1 MISRYFPSLK
11 SLSQATRESRLIKI
25 PFVKRF
31 GGEDLA
37 VVSVAD
43 KSLYREIEET
53 MKKESALE
61 PIQWEILRFKD
72 GRNSVFYAER
82 KPPST
87 TIKAPFT

>member
-1 MISRYFPSLK
+1 M
-11 SLSQATRESRLIKI
+11 
-25 PFVKRF
+25 
-31 GGEDLA
+31 
-37 VVSVAD
+37 VSVAD

-61 PIQWEILRFKD
+61 PIQWEILRFKV